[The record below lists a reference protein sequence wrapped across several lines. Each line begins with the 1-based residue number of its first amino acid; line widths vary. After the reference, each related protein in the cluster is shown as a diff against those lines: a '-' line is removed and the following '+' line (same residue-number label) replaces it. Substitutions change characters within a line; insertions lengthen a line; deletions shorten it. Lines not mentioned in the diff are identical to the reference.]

1 MRIARFDGGRIGVVR
16 GERIVDVTDAAGVDP
31 AAWPPVGIN
40 RLIASFPARRA
51 AIEAEA
57 ASGAGSALAGVR
69 LETPIPWPHKL
80 LAMPNNFAAHGAE
93 MKLKSFSGTASN
105 SAPAD
110 EAGFFMKSNGSL
122 SGANDPI
129 VLPDRAGREFHYE
142 CELATIVGIGGK
154 DIAVGDA
161 LEHIFGY
168 ACLIDV
174 TMRGAG
180 ERVMRKSFDTF
191 TPVGPWITTADEV
204 GLPDDIEL
212 NLWLNGELRQH
223 AIAHEMVVGIR
234 EQIALCSSVTRLE
247 PGDIIA
253 SGTMAGVGKL
263 TPGDEIAI
271 EISRVGR
278 MELRVAVPA
287 RAV

>member
-1 MRIARFDGGRIGVVR
+1 MKIARFNGGRIGVVA
-16 GERIVDVTDAAGVDP
+16 GDRIVDVTDAAGVDD
-31 AAWPPVGIN
+31 AEWPPVGIN
-40 RLIASFPARRA
+40 RMIASFASRRA
-51 AIEAEA
+51 AIA
-57 ASGAGSALAGVR
+57 AAATAGPGVPLAGVR

-93 MKLKSFSGTASN
+93 MKLKNFSGASTN

-110 EAGFFMKSNGSL
+110 QAGFFMKSNGSL
-122 SGANDPI
+122 SGPNDPI
-129 VLPDRAGREFHYE
+129 ALPDRAGREFHYE
-142 CELATIVGIGGK
+142 CELATIVGTGGK
-154 DIAVGDA
+154 DIAAADA
-161 LEHIFGY
+161 LDHIFGY

-174 TMRGAG
+174 TMRGSG

-204 GLPDDIEL
+204 GLPDDLAL

-263 TPGDEIAI
+263 SPGDVVAI
-271 EISRVGR
+271 EIDRLGR
-278 MELRVAVPA
+278 MELTVAVPV
-287 RAV
+287 RA

>member
-1 MRIARFDGGRIGVVR
+1 MRIARFNGGRIGVVVDD
-16 GERIVDVTDAAGVDP
+16 RIVDVTSAAGVEP
-31 AAWPPVGIN
+31 GEWPPVGIN
-40 RLIASFPARRA
+40 RLIASFAGRRA
-51 AIEAEA
+51 ALTA
-57 ASGAGSALAGVR
+57 AATAAGVPLADVR

-93 MKLKSFSGTASN
+93 MKLKNFSGASSN
-105 SAPAD
+105 SASAD

-122 SGANDPI
+122 SGAADPI
-129 VLPDRAGREFHYE
+129 VLPERPDREFHYE
-142 CELATIVGIGGK
+142 CELATIVGTGGR

-161 LEHIFGY
+161 LDHIFGY

-191 TPVGPWITTADEV
+191 CPVGPWITTADEV

-234 EQIALCSSVTRLE
+234 EQVEMCSSVTRLE

-253 SGTMAGVGKL
+253 SGTMAGVGPL
-263 TPGDEIAI
+263 VPGDVVEIAI
-271 EISRVGR
+271 ARVGHMKLAVTSRVA
-278 MELRVAVPA
+278 AV
-287 RAV
+287 

>member
-1 MRIARFDGGRIGVVR
+1 VKLARFNGGRIGIVE
-16 GERIVDVTDAAGVDP
+16 GDQIVDVTAAAGVDP
-31 AAWPPVGIN
+31 AEWPPVGMN
-40 RLIASFPARRA
+40 RLIASFGTRGA
-51 AIEAEA
+51 ALAGA
-57 ASGAGSALAGVR
+57 ASGPRVPLASVR

-93 MKLKSFSGTASN
+93 MKLKNFSGAATN
-105 SAPAD
+105 SVSAD

-122 SGANDPI
+122 SGPNDPI
-129 VLPDRAGREFHYE
+129 VLPDRPDREFHYE

-154 DIAVGDA
+154 DIAVSDA
-161 LEHIFGY
+161 LDHIFGY

-174 TMRGAG
+174 TMRGLG

-191 TPVGPWITTADEV
+191 APVGPWITTSDEV
-204 GLPDDIEL
+204 GVPDDITL
-212 NLWLNGELRQH
+212 QLWLNGELRQK
-223 AIAHEMVVGIR
+223 AVASDMVVGIR

-263 TPGDEIAI
+263 APGDTIAI

-278 MELRVAVPA
+278 MELKVAVPLHA
-287 RAV
+287 

>member
-1 MRIARFDGGRIGVVR
+1 MKIARFDGGRIGVVNDD
-16 GERIVDVTDAAGVDP
+16 RIVDVTAAAGVDP
-31 AAWPPVGIN
+31 AEWPPVGIN
-40 RLIASFPARRA
+40 RAIASFASRRSALA
-51 AIEAEA
+51 AA
-57 ASGAGSALAGVR
+57 AAGAGVPLAGVR

-93 MKLKSFSGTASN
+93 MKLKNFSGNGTN

-110 EAGFFMKSNGSL
+110 EAGFFMKSSGSL
-122 SGANDPI
+122 SGPNDPI

-142 CELATIVGIGGK
+142 CELATIVGAGGK
-154 DIAVGDA
+154 DIAAADA
-161 LEHIFGY
+161 LDHVFGY

-191 TPVGPWITTADEV
+191 APVGPWITTSDEV
-204 GLPDDIEL
+204 GPPDDVEL
-212 NLWLNGELRQH
+212 RLWLNGELRQH
-223 AIAHEMVVGIR
+223 AIARDMVVGIR

-263 TPGDEIAI
+263 APGDAIAI
-271 EISRVGR
+271 EITRVGR
-278 MELRVAVPA
+278 MELRVAAPVHA
-287 RAV
+287 

>member
-1 MRIARFDGGRIGVVR
+1 MKIARFNGGRIGVVT
-16 GERIVDVTDAAGVDP
+16 GDRIVDVTDAAGIDD
-31 AAWPPVGIN
+31 AEWPPVGIN
-40 RLIASFPARRA
+40 RMIASFPSRRA
-51 AIEAEA
+51 AIGA
-57 ASGAGSALAGVR
+57 AAAAGPGVPLAGVR

-93 MKLKSFSGTASN
+93 MKLKNFSGASTN

-122 SGANDPI
+122 SGPNDPI
-129 VLPDRAGREFHYE
+129 ALPDRAGREFHYE
-142 CELATIVGIGGK
+142 CELATIVGAGGK
-154 DIAVGDA
+154 DIAAADA
-161 LEHIFGY
+161 LDHIFGY

-174 TMRGAG
+174 TMRGSG

-204 GLPDDIEL
+204 GLPDDIAL

-223 AIAHEMVVGIR
+223 AVAHEMVVGIR
-234 EQIALCSSVTRLE
+234 EQMALCSSVTRLE

-263 TPGDEIAI
+263 SPGDVVAI
-271 EISRVGR
+271 EIDRVGR
-278 MELRVAVPA
+278 MELAVAVPV
-287 RAV
+287 RA

>member
-1 MRIARFDGGRIGVVR
+1 MKLARFNGGRIGVVS
-16 GERIVDVTDAAGVDP
+16 GDHVVDVSQACGVDP
-31 AAWPPVGIN
+31 AEWPPVGMN
-40 RLIASFPARRA
+40 RVIASFTSRKTTIA
-51 AIEAEA
+51 AA
-57 ASGAGSALAGVR
+57 AAAGTRIPLADVR
-69 LETPIPWPHKL
+69 LETPVPWPHKL

-93 MKLKSFSGTASN
+93 MKLKNFSGNGSN
-105 SAPAD
+105 SVSAD

-122 SGANDPI
+122 SGPSDAI
-129 VLPDRAGREFHYE
+129 VLPDRPDREFHYE
-142 CELATIVGIGGK
+142 CELATIVGTGGK
-154 DIAVGDA
+154 DIAVADA
-161 LEHIFGY
+161 LDHIFGY

-174 TMRGAG
+174 TMRGLG

-191 TPVGPWITTADEV
+191 TPVGPWITTSDEV
-204 GLPDDIEL
+204 GAPDDIAL

-263 TPGDEIAI
+263 AGGDVIVI

-278 MELRVAVPA
+278 MELAVAAPV
-287 RAV
+287 RA